1 MTSHLLYPAQRA
13 APIHAQRG
21 IVLALVL
28 VMLGIL
34 SLIGALSMRNATL
47 TEQTS
52 SSLRTAASA
61 QQSAELALK
70 YCELVAASTAEAVP
84 NVAFTT
90 ERGQISTNTITTTI
104 SAGAWNQTTT
114 WSGTGTA
121 TNVISVPGTYL
132 NNQTEAARTDIR
144 VRPQCVIERIKD
156 TVGPGFVVTA
166 RGFGNDAV
174 LNATNGVTSGAEAW
188 VQSVLRP

>member
-1 MTSHLLYPAQRA
+1 MTHTLLHFHHGAPAKRT
-13 APIHAQRG
+13 QRG

-52 SSLRTAASA
+52 SSMRTAASA
-61 QQSAELALK
+61 QQAAELALK
-70 YCELVAASTAEAVP
+70 YCELVAQSTTQAVP
-84 NVAFTT
+84 NVAFTA
-90 ERGQISTNTITTTI
+90 ERAQISSATITTTI
-104 SAGAWNQTTT
+104 SAGAWNQTAT
-114 WSGTGTA
+114 WSNSGTT
-121 TNVISVPGTYL
+121 TTVIKVPENYMKNTS
-132 NNQTEAARTDIR
+132 EAAATTIK

-156 TVGPGFVVTA
+156 SAGSGFVITA

-174 LNATNGVTSGAEAW
+174 LNANNGVTSGAEAW
-188 VQSVLRP
+188 VQSVLRQ